1 MFPPAITNLQ
11 LQQLSEGLAALDG
24 ISTKPGEFE
33 PFVFDTD
40 TTWDIAGNQTLVTD
54 KLRVFDRARK
64 LLAAQHKIVDRMAV
78 TPDNAASVDQFV
90 QGLDELQNRE
100 VVIDGLVSLSR
111 EKLNVGHDAKKQQ
124 NRIPP
129 SALAKLAPLLE
140 D

>member
-1 MFPPAITNLQ
+1 MFSPTLNNLQ

-33 PFVFDTD
+33 PFVFDPD

-54 KLRVFDRARK
+54 KLRVFERARK
-64 LLAAQHKIVDRMAV
+64 LLAAQHKIVNQMPV
-78 TPDNAASVDQFV
+78 TPENAESVDLFV

-100 VVIDGLVSLSR
+100 VVLDGIKNLSR
-111 EKLNVGHDAKKQQ
+111 AKLNVGPDAKKGQ

-129 SALAKLAPLLE
+129 SALAKLAPILE
-140 D
+140 P